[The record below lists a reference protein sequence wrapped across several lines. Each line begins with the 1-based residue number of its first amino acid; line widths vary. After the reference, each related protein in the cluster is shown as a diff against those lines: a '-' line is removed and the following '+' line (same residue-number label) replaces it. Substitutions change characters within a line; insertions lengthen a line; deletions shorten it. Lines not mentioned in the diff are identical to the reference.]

1 MFVNVELVRS
11 QVLKKNSIH
20 LFACGIFALFF
31 EFNFY
36 KGVFAKHIRMHTM
49 YIILYQEYIYDTT
62 EQPETSRLEV
72 SFLQLQ
78 RKCTNIGIETLCKH
92 LFISN
97 RLMYIQQ
104 KKYPCI
110 IHLLK
115 YISIEGS
122 KKEGV
127 ESPPPLTRIL
137 SENLDNVW

>member
-1 MFVNVELVRS
+1 MINPVCCSESFTEHFEKKNELKYRCHVCKCRTS
-11 QVLKKNSIH
+11 TFTSFEKNSIH

-92 LFISN
+92 L
-97 RLMYIQQ
+97 
-104 KKYPCI
+104 
-110 IHLLK
+110 
-115 YISIEGS
+115 
-122 KKEGV
+122 
-127 ESPPPLTRIL
+127 L
-137 SENLDNVW
+137 SAID